1 MLTGAQLRMA
11 RGYLKWSVQ
20 ELASQAGVGT
30 STIKRMELED
40 GIPSASAKNVQAVQ
54 NALEAAGVRFE
65 VAPGGLVSVTVQL
78 SE

>member
-65 VAPGGLVSVTVQL
+65 VAPRGLVSVTVQL

>member
-1 MLTGAQLRMA
+1 MA

-20 ELASQAGVGT
+20 ELASKAGVGT

-54 NALEAAGVRFE
+54 AALEAAGVRFE
-65 VAPGGLVSVTVQL
+65 VTPHGLVGVSVQL
-78 SE
+78 DE